1 VQELRTDHG
10 FHSIEVE
17 DIVGIA
23 VEDERPDPRVYHV
36 LQVWFARPHPVARL
50 RKMFVDVKVRF
61 LPGNFGSDFRLDTM
75 NVVGKVWRIKIW
87 IC

>member
-1 VQELRTDHG
+1 
-10 FHSIEVE
+10 
-17 DIVGIA
+17 
-23 VEDERPDPRVYHV
+23 
-36 LQVWFARPHPVARL
+36 VWFARPHPVARL